1 MSDRLTSDDRGKEIR
16 FSLLLASLI
25 IAVVVAPLLEA
36 TQLGDLIQLSCLT
49 LVFVSAVFINWQHRT
64 KLWLFAVAAI
74 ASLALHWLSLF
85 FPSDNISILRFVAG
99 FFFLGFT
106 AAILLKSIV
115 GRDEVTPNA
124 ILGSICVYLLLGLM
138 WALGYSALTFI
149 EATPFALP
157 TTPPGDSVNDPPSL
171 ATLLYFSFVT
181 MSTLGYGDISPQ
193 TDLARTLAWTQ
204 SVTGQFYLAVLVA
217 RLVSAMPKQDR
228 SESAKVVE
236 K

>member
-1 MSDRLTSDDRGKEIR
+1 MSEHLTSDDRGTEIR

-25 IAVVVAPLLEA
+25 VAVVVAPLLEA
-36 TQLGDLIQLSCLT
+36 THLGDLIQLICLT
-49 LVFVSAVFINWQHRT
+49 LVFISAVFINWRHRT
-64 KLWLFAVAAI
+64 KLWLFAVAAVI
-74 ASLALHWLSLF
+74 SLALHWLSLF
-85 FPSDNISILRFVAG
+85 FPGDNLSILRFTAG

-138 WALGYSALTFI
+138 WGLGYSALTVFETNPFHLP
-149 EATPFALP
+149 EAMTAN
-157 TTPPGDSVNDPPSL
+157 GGGEPPSL

-181 MSTLGYGDISPQ
+181 MSTLGYGDITPQ
-193 TDLARTLAWTQ
+193 TDLARTLTWTQ

-217 RLVSAMPKQDR
+217 RLVAAMPRQER
-228 SESAKVVE
+228 SEGTKVVE
-236 K
+236 Q